1 VLKALTSANSGI
13 HSSSG
18 FDTIKRD
25 VFRLPA
31 ILRVL
36 AEDLSK
42 PESIIQDLGEVQLE
56 QIASIIKSY
65 RPYLLQVEKYAKG
78 DQSHKKKRIWG
89 RDKDRL
95 TPALDVIHRQL
106 ELLNDSLRT
115 HVSYLESRQLAL
127 MQNKLGALVEEF
139 KSTGLGSSHPLQ
151 AGDQQFDADAQW
163 SMLRRK
169 LVEDG
174 ITDLDIEAHTSSIR
188 ALLQEKLPSY
198 YDIHA
203 RSGSVEAEEFA
214 KPSAGSSDTMLRTTS
229 QPEHRSLGLG
239 DKHKEIKPSQ
249 CVRPRISS
257 SLSPRSAPLIGGE
270 FNHGPISTQDEE
282 IRLPRSDS
290 ADLSSK
296 LNKAHGKDIS
306 YFSSRHC

>member
-1 VLKALTSANSGI
+1 VLKTLTGENSGI

-56 QIASIIKSY
+56 QIASIIKGY

-78 DQSHKKKRIWG
+78 DQSHRKKRIWG

-95 TPALDVIHRQL
+95 TPALDVIHRQF
-106 ELLNDSLRT
+106 ELLNDSLRS

-139 KSTGLGSSHPLQ
+139 KSTGLGSPHTLQ

-174 ITDLDIEAHTSSIR
+174 ITDLDIEAHASSIR

-203 RSGSVEAEEFA
+203 RSGPVEAKEPA
-214 KPSAGSSDTMLRTTS
+214 KPSTGSSDTMLRKTPQS
-229 QPEHRSLGLG
+229 EHRSLGPS
-239 DKHKEIKPSQ
+239 DKHNETKSSY
-249 CVRPRISS
+249 CVRPSISS
-257 SLSPRSAPLIGGE
+257 SLSPCSAPLIGGE
-270 FNHGPISTQDEE
+270 LNHGPISTQDDEL
-282 IRLPRSDS
+282 RSPRSGS

-296 LNKAHGKDIS
+296 LKKSHGKDIS